1 MNKRYYT
8 DIAKAMK
15 EFGGCRA
22 WEFGDQHISQ
32 RMIDLGLEEYDPQEP
47 SKRVRKKPRTAPRRG
62 PALGN
67 SGNGS
72 WNNQH
77 HPYGAG
83 NNNNSN
89 NSGHT
94 LTEEQQEHLHQ
105 MLYKPE
111 PESPGPGAS
120 NSPSQQHPNDGI
132 KAERDPGRADS
143 ARVAKRACEQL
154 FNRGGSNP
162 VYGNLPNES
171 RHPMP

>member
-1 MNKRYYT
+1 
-8 DIAKAMK
+8 MK